1 MIKTYADFI
10 TQIEGVYGV
19 YNPALKA
26 ELAMYL
32 PAKVRLED
40 LQSLYWKI
48 REEYTTAYKT
58 PPDLTQIH
66 ALLKKS
72 DRDHEAGAVKI
83 YNQIINTGCSLDH
96 VIISDIRGQKALE
109 KVFGSWP
116 AFCQRNPDDEQWH
129 RKNFI
134 KAYCECEVAP
144 DEIPQIMYG
153 DSPRRDRLPY
163 MFGNEDECKKY
174 LKYSRPEGA
183 VLKIAD
189 TLTRD
194 MRIGNEH

>member
-1 MIKTYADFI
+1 MIQTYTDFI
-10 TQIEGVYGV
+10 TQVEGVYGV

-32 PAKVRLED
+32 PAKVKQED
-40 LQSLYWKI
+40 LQSLYWRI

-72 DRDHEAGAVKI
+72 DRDYEAEAHEWWNTI
-83 YNQIINTGCSLDH
+83 TRTGCSLDD
-96 VIISDIRGQKALE
+96 VVISDLRAQACIE
-109 KVFGSWP
+109 DFGGW
-116 AFCQRNPDDEQWH
+116 AEFCQRDPQYESLHQQKFTKWFVMYSHKLPDREA
-129 RKNFI
+129 K
-134 KAYCECEVAP
+134 VLL
-144 DEIPQIMYG
+144 G
-153 DSPRRDRLPY
+153 DSTRRREPL
-163 MFGNEDECKKY
+163 MFGLKDECKAIAM
-174 LKYSRPEGA
+174 SARPEGS
-183 VLKIAD
+183 VLQLAD